1 MDVKIERN
9 RETFMNLDNIE
20 SYEIQQQ
27 NLTEELTLPNNS
39 INRNN
44 ISLIIADAENMKE
57 LLQSNQK

>member
-44 ISLIIADAENMKE
+44 ISLIIADASNMKE
-57 LLQSNQK
+57 LLQSN